1 MWDNKN
7 GIISFEAKG
16 IEYEVDIQML
26 YYLVNEYNQ
35 ILPQE
40 KEVHKFKVS

>member
-7 GIISFEAKG
+7 GIISFKA
-16 IEYEVDIQML
+16 IDIQKL
-26 YYLVNEYNQ
+26 YYLVNEYNKIFQ
-35 ILPQE
+35 QE